1 MLLDIIRDDITQNGP
16 MRLDTYMEK
25 CLYHPQF
32 GYYTS
37 HQPFGRTGDF
47 ITAPHLTNL
56 FGMCIAH
63 WLYKAWDI
71 LGKPGLFNI
80 VESGVGDG
88 TLMHDVLTTLSTN
101 FPHMLENARI
111 YAVDINQHNASTV
124 TQTRTEKLSTWD
136 VNHTTDTFAADYTLP
151 TLFYANELLDA
162 FPIRQ
167 LKYTHNTWW
176 ERHVNVGKDTLLWDW
191 LKAEDYKAP
200 KPPKEDFIYEFSP
213 PAQAFMKQFKKR
225 LMYGKALFIDYTGGT
240 GDTLQAVKEHAFT
253 APLETPGKADLTAHV
268 PFSSYKKILGEQQC
282 ALTPMGAF
290 LLECGLAGFGV
301 KALEQET
308 RLAKK
313 QLIEQSLQRLVA
325 PRFMGNL
332 FACLEFSADIR
343 K

>member
-1 MLLDIIRDDITQNGP
+1 MLHDIIRNDITQNGP
-16 MRLDTYMEK
+16 MRLDEYMDK

-37 HQPFGRTGDF
+37 NQPFGRTGDF

-63 WLYKAWDI
+63 WLYKAWEM
-71 LGKPGLFNI
+71 LGKPELFNI
-80 VESGVGDG
+80 IESGVGDG

-101 FPHMLENARI
+101 FPHMLANARL
-111 YAVDINQHNASTV
+111 YAVDINQHSANPV
-124 TQTRTEKLSTWD
+124 TKTRTEQLSTWD
-136 VNHTTDTFAADYTLP
+136 VTHTADTFAAEYALP

-162 FPIRQ
+162 FSIRQ
-167 LKYTHNTWW
+167 LKYTHNKWW
-176 ERHVNVGKDTLLWDW
+176 ERYVNVEKDTLIWDW
-191 LKAEDYKAP
+191 RPASDYKAP

-213 PAQAFMKQFKKR
+213 QAQTFMKQIKKQ
-225 LMYGKALFIDYTGGT
+225 LIYGKALFIDYTGGT

-253 APLETPGKADLTAHV
+253 NPLDAPGKHDLTAHV
-268 PFSSYKKILGEQQC
+268 PFSSYQKILGDHQC

-301 KALEQET
+301 TALEHET
-308 RLAKK
+308 RPAKK

-325 PRFMGNL
+325 PQFMGSL

-343 K
+343 N